1 MQYLNIKAFLQPAS
15 FPSMYLNIHLPRRE
29 RGLQAQEIGQDLTA
43 HPHPPTCVSPLPP
56 SQIQAATSAMMRPL
70 SARGP
75 AELSRPAPR
84 KCQRG
89 PGSCSGG
96 AQPPSPLQTR
106 PCSTTSLRGLQQQ
119 PSPISRVVGDIKA
132 QGQRQQL
139 ASDRLVVCKY
149 HHTDIYFKNAAG
161 GGKAGSAPPLS
172 KRLQQ
177 RETPGAVPVT
187 ASRSRAPCARLS
199 QTLG

>member
-1 MQYLNIKAFLQPAS
+1 
-15 FPSMYLNIHLPRRE
+15 
-29 RGLQAQEIGQDLTA
+29 
-43 HPHPPTCVSPLPP
+43 
-56 SQIQAATSAMMRPL
+56 MMRPL

-119 PSPISRVVGDIKA
+119 PSPISRGVGDIKA

-149 HHTDIYFKNAAG
+149 HHMGIYFKNAAG